1 MPGIELFV
9 QEFFPS
15 MAVFPDFT
23 TVKYSEFGVNFLCG
37 RTNSLTRARTKWLK
51 QHCGTSVIK
60 DIPIHRQELKSF
72 ILKLCVAYKEDKS
85 WNQPHVPI
93 PKLEVDH
100 IVQLAFPRMPQIA
113 NQWSSQDLPQIK
125 FEDDA
130 VFMTKV
136 EDLDQ
141 QLLVIP
147 GPNGTASIKIEP
159 PIASPLPTSPRGAAV
174 KEAATALPSLP
185 TLPRGAAAGES
196 ATALLSLPTSP
207 RGAAAEESATALPPL
222 PQDLEIP
229 FSEVSA
235 IIDASPKLRG
245 LGKDLQDLQDFLELK
260 SLGSHR
266 YLYNPEGTLS
276 NLLFVVIVVVV
287 VDYYFQF

>member
-1 MPGIELFV
+1 MFVCFQVPGIELFV

-15 MAVFPDFT
+15 MAVLPDFT

-60 DIPIHRQELKSF
+60 DIPTHRQELKSF

-136 EDLDQ
+136 EDFDQ

-185 TLPRGAAAGES
+185 T
-196 ATALLSLPTSP
+196 SP
-207 RGAAAEESATALPPL
+207 RGAAAKEAATASPPL
-222 PQDLEIP
+222 PQDLEISS
-229 FSEVSA
+229 SEVSA

-245 LGKDLQDLQDFLELK
+245 LGKDLQDLQIFLELK

>member
-1 MPGIELFV
+1 MFVCFQVPGIELFV

-136 EDLDQ
+136 EDFDQ

-159 PIASPLPTSPRGAAV
+159 PIASP
-174 KEAATALPSLP
+174 
-185 TLPRGAAAGES
+185 
-196 ATALLSLPTSP
+196 LPTSP

>member
-1 MPGIELFV
+1 MFVCFQVPGIELFV

-147 GPNGTASIKIEP
+147 GPNGSASIKIEP
-159 PIASPLPTSPRGAAV
+159 RIASPLPTSPRGAAV

-185 TLPRGAAAGES
+185 TSPRGAAAGE
-196 ATALLSLPTSP
+196 A
-207 RGAAAEESATALPPL
+207 ATALPSL

-266 YLYNPEGTLS
+266 YLYNPEGTSS

>member
-136 EDLDQ
+136 EDFDQ

-174 KEAATALPSLP
+174 KEAATALP
-185 TLPRGAAAGES
+185 
-196 ATALLSLPTSP
+196 SLPTSP